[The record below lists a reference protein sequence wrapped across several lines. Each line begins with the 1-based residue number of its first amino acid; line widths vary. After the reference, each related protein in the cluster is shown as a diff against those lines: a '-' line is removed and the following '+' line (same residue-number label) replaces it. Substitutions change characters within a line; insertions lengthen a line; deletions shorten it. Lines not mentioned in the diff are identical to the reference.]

1 MRLFYV
7 YKLIFNA
14 KNKKVILCFNNYVF
28 RVTDKGKIKISEY
41 KYTLPDE
48 KIAQYP
54 LSNRDD
60 SKLLVYK
67 GGKIE
72 ESCFKNIDKYIP
84 ESSLIIFNNTRV
96 IPARLFFHK
105 DTGAKIEIFCLEP
118 YSDSRDYELEF
129 HRKEKSAWK
138 CFVGNASKWKSGR
151 VKNAF
156 VHEGIE
162 AEVTAEVKEKILD
175 EYVIEFCWTPAELT
189 FGELIE
195 YSGKIPLP
203 PYIRRETEESDKEKY
218 QTVYAK
224 VDGSVA
230 APTAGLHFTE
240 SVFEKLKEKN
250 CVTDYLTLNVGAGTF
265 KPVKAEFAE
274 GHRMHNELFCISKS
288 LIENILRFKGRK
300 IIAVGTT
307 TLRTL
312 ESLYWY
318 GVKLLKKEG
327 GNFFIEQWYPYENE
341 NVRKEESLQ
350 AVLDY
355 MEKNNYET
363 IYGNTELMIV
373 PGYKFSIA
381 DIIITNFHLPG
392 STLLLLIAAF
402 TGEDWK
408 KAYEYALNNN
418 FRFLSYGDSSILFK
432 KD

>member
-1 MRLFYV
+1 M
-7 YKLIFNA
+7 
-14 KNKKVILCFNNYVF
+14 
-28 RVTDKGKIKISEY
+28 TDKGKLKISEY
-41 KYTLPDE
+41 KYILPDE

-54 LSNRDD
+54 LANRDD

-67 GGKIE
+67 DGNIE
-72 ESCFKNIDKYIP
+72 EKIFKNIVDYIP
-84 ESSLIIFNNTRV
+84 DDSLIIFNNTKV

-118 YSDSRDYELEF
+118 YSGSMDYQVEF
-129 HRKEKSAWK
+129 HKKEKSVWK
-138 CFVGNASKWKSGR
+138 CFIGNASKWKTGK

-156 VHEGIE
+156 VHEGREIGI
-162 AEVTAEVKEKILD
+162 TAEVKEKIAD
-175 EYVIEFCWTPAELT
+175 EYVIEFSWTPAEIT

-203 PYIRRETEESDKEKY
+203 PYIRRETEESDKNKY

-224 VDGSVA
+224 VDSSVA

-240 SVFEKLKEKN
+240 TVFEKLKVKN
-250 CVTDYLTLNVGAGTF
+250 CRTDYLTLNVGAGTF
-265 KPVKAEFAE
+265 KPVKAEFAG
-274 GHRMHNELFCISKS
+274 GHKMHNELFCVSKS
-288 LIENILRFKGRK
+288 LIENILRYRNKK

-318 GVKLLKKEG
+318 GVKLLKREG

-341 NVRKEESLQ
+341 NAETEESLK
-350 AVLDY
+350 AVLNF
-355 MEKNNYET
+355 MKKNNLEV

-373 PGYKFSIA
+373 PGYRFSIA

-402 TGEDWK
+402 IGEDWK
-408 KAYEYALNNN
+408 KVYGYALNNN